1 MLAFTSC
8 LYFGAQN
15 SLDNL
20 YPRDV
25 NAAVTFGSIEELNDE
40 SLDAFR
46 EKSAE
51 LADEEGAAPK
61 APVDYRYASF
71 MGKLQEDGSVDI
83 DVVAYSPMDA
93 AVYDDMYQFNIIPLE
108 DYNRMEGKEEKLRRD
123 QALVYFDKGSIS
135 GSFLSFSDGTKLKA
149 TAMDKPESEIGS
161 AVNVMPTVTAIT
173 DDFEAVA
180 GSIVEKAE
188 YHTIQWVYGYDTALS
203 GDKEISYCEDL
214 ENAFAE
220 MVDEGQGFSAYYESR
235 IDREDDFYGMYGSL
249 FFLGSMLSIVF
260 IVAAVLIIYY
270 KQVSE
275 GYEDQSRF
283 DIMQKVG
290 MTARDIRKSIN
301 SQLLTVFFLPLCI
314 AAIHLA
320 FAFPLLN
327 KMLMLFG
334 LMDVRLLIVTT
345 AISILVFALFYV
357 VVYRITSNAYYK
369 IVSGR

>member
-1 MLAFTSC
+1 MSSSCENSPGHTYSCKSHQSSHRSYAAFIACSR
-8 LYFGAQN
+8 G
-15 SLDNL
+15 
-20 YPRDV
+20 R
-25 NAAVTFGSIEELNDE
+25 
-40 SLDAFR
+40 FR
-46 EKSAE
+46 
-51 LADEEGAAPK
+51 LCRR
-61 APVDYRYASF
+61 VYRLICFWCDFFTCSNN
-71 MGKLQEDGSVDI
+71 I
-83 DVVAYSPMDA
+83 
-93 AVYDDMYQFNIIPLE
+93 AVYSYILSCVVYYNNSFRNCDYCVSWNHIKFNRISFLE
-108 DYNRMEGKEEKLRRD
+108 ALYSLVNCR
-123 QALVYFDKGSIS
+123 LVYFDKGSIS

-161 AVNVMPTVTAIT
+161 AVNVMPTVTVIT

-220 MVDEGQGFSAYYESR
+220 MGDEGQGFSAYCESR